1 MGMEIESD
9 KANKNKVIFLEL
21 PMPVYEQLED
31 LHKRVGG
38 RGVATVIR
46 RIVMAALAEG
56 VSVAGEKGAKAN
68 GRKSSKERV
77 GTGTVA

>member
-1 MGMEIESD
+1 MSMEIEPD

-21 PMPVYEQLED
+21 PMPVYEQLEA

-56 VSVAGEKGAKAN
+56 VSVAGEKQPSRKRNGNRVEAAN
-68 GRKSSKERV
+68 
-77 GTGTVA
+77 